1 MPSMLLSNSMKRALI
16 EMQGTPVPA
25 AQRCAGGGVQ
35 RPAEE
40 RLNGGI
46 YDRLEKIFFGIFCI
60 GTINK
65 QVLPIG
71 SDNKVH

>member
-1 MPSMLLSNSMKRALI
+1 MTNWK
-16 EMQGTPVPA
+16 
-25 AQRCAGGGVQ
+25 
-35 RPAEE
+35 
-40 RLNGGI
+40 
-46 YDRLEKIFFGIFCI
+46 KIFFGIFCI